1 MVADAMH
8 GRSNGKHSATY
19 PAVGRSCWLIAVR
32 VTGKVSMADI
42 LFFHMLHLSPGTVYL
57 QTLHFLILNTV
68 LNANSR
74 LSYSNS
80 SPD

>member
-1 MVADAMH
+1 M
-8 GRSNGKHSATY
+8 
-19 PAVGRSCWLIAVR
+19 
-32 VTGKVSMADI
+32 I
-42 LFFHMLHLSPGTVYL
+42 LLDGHFHMLHLSPGTVYL

-80 SPD
+80 PPD